1 MRKAGINRARG
12 EVALQVGDTA
22 YRLCLTLGAL
32 AEIEA
37 ALEVPGLAA
46 LGERL
51 GNPRSGDLIVVLAAL
66 MRGGGHDLDT
76 EEVRRLPVEMAGAVR
91 AIAAALNAAV
101 PEPGPRPS

>member
-1 MRKAGINRARG
+1 MRRGGVNRARG
-12 EVALQVGDTA
+12 EAALRVGGDT

-37 ALEVPGLAA
+37 ALGVTGLAA

-51 GNPRSGDLIVVLAAL
+51 AEPRGADLIAVLAAL
-66 MRGGGHDLDT
+66 LRGGGHDFDT
-76 EEVRRLPVEMAGAVR
+76 DEVRRLPVEMAEAVH

-101 PEPGPRPS
+101 PETAAP